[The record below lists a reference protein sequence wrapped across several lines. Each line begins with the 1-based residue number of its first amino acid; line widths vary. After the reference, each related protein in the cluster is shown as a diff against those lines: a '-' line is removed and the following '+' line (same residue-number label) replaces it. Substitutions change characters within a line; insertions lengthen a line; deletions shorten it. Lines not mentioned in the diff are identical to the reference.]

1 MQTSH
6 VYYIVLIYV
15 PDYTD
20 ETLSAYDTIGPSF
33 PQNISVTVD
42 PEIQKMNDDDNLQWD
57 AYGGHASKFTDF
69 TELTDR

>member
-1 MQTSH
+1 M
-6 VYYIVLIYV
+6 IYV

-20 ETLSAYDTIGPSF
+20 EALSALDTMDDRF
-33 PQNISVTVD
+33 PQNISVKVD

-57 AYGGHASKFTDF
+57 AYGGHSSKFDF